1 MVRPSMEVNVF
12 YVVRKNES
20 LDQYHAKYHRESD
33 AREYAENLKKTFG
46 HNYDVIKVATVWTTQ
61 TLDEAM
67 RKTG

>member
-1 MVRPSMEVNVF
+1 MY
-12 YVVRKNES
+12 YVVRKGKPISE
-20 LDQYHAKYHRESD
+20 YHAAYHRESD

-46 HNYDVIKVATVWTTQ
+46 HNYDVLKISTTWTTQ